1 MFKKSLAALAV
12 LGAAAGYASAADV
25 TLFGVV
31 DTGLISSGNG
41 GNWRNTQMFKKSLA
55 ALAVLGAAAGYA
67 SAADVTLFG
76 VVDTGLIYTHQT
88 FGDAEPAHV
97 NKFAMESG
105 VSSASRFGLKGTEE
119 LGNGL
124 KVGFMLE
131 NGFQSDSGAL
141 KSEKRIF
148 DREASV
154 SVYSDFGTLSMG
166 RMGGVGSGAGSMGR
180 MGGVGSGAG
189 TYDLVL
195 ATADAFDGG
204 DNNVFGFA
212 TSDRYDNM
220 VTYQTPKFAGLQ
232 ATVQYSFNE
241 DSVEETARE
250 GSSAVNRYSSAALTG
265 DFGALQTPKF
275 AGLQATVQYSFNE
288 DSVEETARE
297 GSSAVN
303 RYSSAALT
311 GDFGALQT
319 VLAYE
324 FQNYKSFGAAE
335 HDDGQIVYLGG
346 NYDCGFAKTFVMGQ
360 YFKGIKAGQLT
371 AITEDDAAHIDTVGT
386 DDTDDYSADGVK
398 GYGLHLGTIV
408 PVAGGDLTVAAYF
421 TDFAV
426 EYADQDVD
434 AKSYAFGAKYEY
446 YLSKRTSVYTGAG
459 FAQVKYDD
467 EGSDKT
473 TQAYLGLTHRF

>member
-1 MFKKSLAALAV
+1 
-12 LGAAAGYASAADV
+12 
-25 TLFGVV
+25 
-31 DTGLISSGNG
+31 
-41 GNWRNTQMFKKSLA
+41 MFKKSLA

-76 VVDTGLIYTHQT
+76 VVDTGLIYTHQS
-88 FGDAEPAHV
+88 FDDSKEADV
-97 NKFAMESG
+97 NKFSMDSG

-124 KVGFMLE
+124 KVGFKLE

-154 SVYSDFGTLSMG
+154 SVYSDFGTL
-166 RMGGVGSGAGSMGR
+166 SMGR

-241 DSVEETARE
+241 SSTNTNRE
-250 GSSAVNRYSSAALTG
+250 GSSAVNRYASTALTG
-265 DFGALQTPKF
+265 NFGAL
-275 AGLQATVQYSFNE
+275 N
-288 DSVEETARE
+288 
-297 GSSAVN
+297 
-303 RYSSAALT
+303 
-311 GDFGALQT
+311 T

-324 FQNYKSFGAAE
+324 FQNYQSFGKGARGE
-335 HDDGQIVYLGG
+335 DGHIVYLGG

-360 YFKGIKAGQLT
+360 YFKGIQGSGANALASMVKGAGAELT
-371 AITEDDAAHIDTVGT
+371 SF
-386 DDTDDYSADGVK
+386 DTDFDKGVK
-398 GYGLHLGTIV
+398 GFGAHLGTIV
-408 PVAGGDLTVAAYF
+408 PISNGDLTVGAYYVDG
-421 TDFAV
+421 TAETSKTGVEERDFDYMGLAT
-426 EYADQDVD
+426 
-434 AKSYAFGAKYEY
+434 KYEY
-446 YLSKRTSVYTGAG
+446 RLSKRTSVYLAAG
-459 FAQVKYDD
+459 YYKATLDA
-467 EGSDKT
+467 T
-473 TQAYLGLTHRF
+473 TKAGEVEEKVGEVFTGLTHAF

>member
-1 MFKKSLAALAV
+1 
-12 LGAAAGYASAADV
+12 
-25 TLFGVV
+25 
-31 DTGLISSGNG
+31 
-41 GNWRNTQMFKKSLA
+41 MFKKSLA

-124 KVGFMLE
+124 KVGFKLE

-154 SVYSDFGTLSMG
+154 SLYSDFGTL
-166 RMGGVGSGAGSMGR
+166 SMGR

-265 DFGALQTPKF
+265 DFGALQT
-275 AGLQATVQYSFNE
+275 
-288 DSVEETARE
+288 
-297 GSSAVN
+297 
-303 RYSSAALT
+303 
-311 GDFGALQT
+311 

-360 YFKGIKAGQLT
+360 YFKGVQTSGVNAL
-371 AITEDDAAHIDTVGT
+371 AMLDDLNVTKDVTYLDQADS
-386 DDTDDYSADGVK
+386 DYDKGVK

-408 PVAGGDLTVAAYF
+408 PIGNGDLTVGAYYVDG
-421 TDFAV
+421 TGETSKATVEERDFDYMGLAT
-426 EYADQDVD
+426 
-434 AKSYAFGAKYEY
+434 KYEY
-446 YLSKRTSVYTGAG
+446 RLSKRTSVYLA
-459 FAQVKYDD
+459 AAY
-467 EGSDKT
+467 SKT
-473 TQAYLGLTHRF
+473 TVDATANHKEIEGQLTQVFTGLTHAF

>member
-1 MFKKSLAALAV
+1 
-12 LGAAAGYASAADV
+12 
-25 TLFGVV
+25 
-31 DTGLISSGNG
+31 
-41 GNWRNTQMFKKSLA
+41 MFKKSLA

-124 KVGFMLE
+124 KVGIMLE

-141 KSEKRIF
+141 KSDKRIF

-154 SVYSDFGTLSMG
+154 SVYSDFGTL
-166 RMGGVGSGAGSMGR
+166 SMGR

-265 DFGALQTPKF
+265 DFGALQT
-275 AGLQATVQYSFNE
+275 
-288 DSVEETARE
+288 
-297 GSSAVN
+297 
-303 RYSSAALT
+303 
-311 GDFGALQT
+311 

-324 FQNYKSFGAAE
+324 FQNYKSFGVAAE

-360 YFKGIKAGQLT
+360 YFKGIKAAQLT
-371 AITEDDAAHIDTVGT
+371 AITEADAARID
-386 DDTDDYSADGVK
+386 SAVDPEESAAAGVK
-398 GYGLHLGTIV
+398 GYGVHLGTIV

-421 TDFAV
+421 TDFTV
-426 EYADQDVD
+426 EFDDGVDGD

-467 EGSDKT
+467 DGSDKT

>member
-1 MFKKSLAALAV
+1 
-12 LGAAAGYASAADV
+12 
-25 TLFGVV
+25 
-31 DTGLISSGNG
+31 
-41 GNWRNTQMFKKSLA
+41 MFKKSLA

-76 VVDTGLIYTHQT
+76 VVDTGLIYTHQS
-88 FGDAEPAHV
+88 FDDSKEADV
-97 NKFAMESG
+97 NKFSMDSG

-124 KVGFMLE
+124 KVGFKLE

-154 SVYSDFGTLSMG
+154 SVYSDFGTL
-166 RMGGVGSGAGSMGR
+166 SMGR

-241 DSVEETARE
+241 SSTNTNRE
-250 GSSAVNRYSSAALTG
+250 GSSAVNRYASTALTG
-265 DFGALQTPKF
+265 NFGAL
-275 AGLQATVQYSFNE
+275 N
-288 DSVEETARE
+288 
-297 GSSAVN
+297 
-303 RYSSAALT
+303 
-311 GDFGALQT
+311 T

-324 FQNYKSFGAAE
+324 FQNYQSFGEGARGE
-335 HDDGQIVYLGG
+335 DGHIVYLGG

-360 YFKGIKAGQLT
+360 YFKGIQGSGANALASMVKGAGAELT
-371 AITEDDAAHIDTVGT
+371 KF
-386 DDTDDYSADGVK
+386 DTDFDKGVK
-398 GYGLHLGTIV
+398 GFGAHLGTIV
-408 PVAGGDLTVAAYF
+408 PISNGDLTVGAYYVDG
-421 TDFAV
+421 TAETSQATVEERDFDYMGLAT
-426 EYADQDVD
+426 
-434 AKSYAFGAKYEY
+434 KYEY
-446 YLSKRTSVYTGAG
+446 RLSKRTSVYLAAG
-459 FAQVKYDD
+459 YYKATLDA
-467 EGSDKT
+467 T
-473 TQAYLGLTHRF
+473 TKAGEVEEKVGEVFTGLTHAF

>member
-1 MFKKSLAALAV
+1 
-12 LGAAAGYASAADV
+12 
-25 TLFGVV
+25 
-31 DTGLISSGNG
+31 
-41 GNWRNTQMFKKSLA
+41 MFKKSLA

-88 FGDAEPAHV
+88 FADDSKADV
-97 NKFAMESG
+97 NKFAMDSG

-124 KVGFMLE
+124 KVGFKLE

-154 SVYSDFGTLSMG
+154 SVYSDFGTL
-166 RMGGVGSGAGSMGR
+166 SMGR

-265 DFGALQTPKF
+265 DFGALQT
-275 AGLQATVQYSFNE
+275 
-288 DSVEETARE
+288 
-297 GSSAVN
+297 
-303 RYSSAALT
+303 
-311 GDFGALQT
+311 

-324 FQNYKSFGAAE
+324 FQNYKSFGVAAE

-360 YFKGIKAGQLT
+360 YFKGIKLSSVT
-371 AITEDDAAHIDTVGT
+371 ALGMLDDYDVNEDDTLLDVADAAYNEG
-386 DDTDDYSADGVK
+386 AK
-398 GYGLHLGTIV
+398 GYGLHIGTIV
-408 PVAGGDLTVAAYF
+408 PISNGDLTVGAYYVDG
-421 TDFAV
+421 TGETSKANVEERDFDYMGLAT
-426 EYADQDVD
+426 
-434 AKSYAFGAKYEY
+434 KYEY
-446 YLSKRTSVYTGAG
+446 RLSKRTSVYLGAG
-459 FAQVKYDD
+459 FYKATIDATSAGNDD
-467 EGSDKT
+467 IEQKVGEVYT
-473 TQAYLGLTHRF
+473 GLTHAF

>member
-1 MFKKSLAALAV
+1 
-12 LGAAAGYASAADV
+12 
-25 TLFGVV
+25 
-31 DTGLISSGNG
+31 
-41 GNWRNTQMFKKSLA
+41 MFKKSLA

-88 FGDAEPAHV
+88 FADDSKADV
-97 NKFAMESG
+97 NKFAMDSG

-124 KVGFMLE
+124 KVGFKLE
-131 NGFQSDSGAL
+131 NGFKSDSGAL

-154 SVYSDFGTLSMG
+154 SVYSDFGTL
-166 RMGGVGSGAGSMGR
+166 SMGR

-250 GSSAVNRYSSAALTG
+250 GSSAVNRYA
-265 DFGALQTPKF
+265 
-275 AGLQATVQYSFNE
+275 
-288 DSVEETARE
+288 
-297 GSSAVN
+297 
-303 RYSSAALT
+303 SAALT

-324 FQNYKSFGAAE
+324 FQNYQSYGEDKRGE
-335 HDDGQIVYLGG
+335 DGHVVYLGG

-360 YFKGIKAGQLT
+360 YFKGLAENPF
-371 AITEDDAAHIDTVGT
+371 ASDAFERDPVDGE
-386 DDTDDYSADGVK
+386 GVK
-398 GYGLHLGTIV
+398 GFGAHVGTIV
-408 PVAGGDLTVAAYF
+408 PIAGGDFTGGLYYVDSTVKNAEE
-421 TDFAV
+421 D
-426 EYADQDVD
+426 ADGKYYGV
-434 AKSYAFGAKYEY
+434 ALKYEY
-446 YLSKRTSVYTGAG
+446 PLSKRTSVYGGTGWYKAKVDYS
-459 FAQVKYDD
+459 ADD
-467 EGSDKT
+467 VYKEEGY
-473 TQAYLGLTHRF
+473 QAYLGLTHCF

>member
-12 LGAAAGYASAADV
+12 LGV
-25 TLFGVV
+25 
-31 DTGLISSGNG
+31 
-41 GNWRNTQMFKKSLA
+41 
-55 ALAVLGAAAGYA
+55 AAGYA

-88 FGDAEPAHV
+88 FADDSKADV
-97 NKFAMESG
+97 NNFAMDSG

-124 KVGFMLE
+124 KVGFKLE

-154 SVYSDFGTLSMG
+154 SLYSDFGTL
-166 RMGGVGSGAGSMGR
+166 SMGR

-220 VTYQTPKFAGLQ
+220 VTYQTPKFAGMQ
-232 ATVQYSFNE
+232 ATVQYSFKE
-241 DSVEETARE
+241 ASGAEGRE
-250 GSSAVNRYSSAALTG
+250 GSSAVNRYASAGLTG
-265 DFGALQTPKF
+265 NFGAL
-275 AGLQATVQYSFNE
+275 N
-288 DSVEETARE
+288 
-297 GSSAVN
+297 
-303 RYSSAALT
+303 
-311 GDFGALQT
+311 T

-324 FQNYKSFGAAE
+324 FQNYDSVGDNGREK
-335 HDDGQIVYLGG
+335 DGHIVYLGG

-360 YFKGIKAGQLT
+360 YFKGIKLSSVT
-371 AITEDDAAHIDTVGT
+371 ALGIDVNEDDTLLDVADAAYNEG
-386 DDTDDYSADGVK
+386 AK
-398 GYGLHLGTIV
+398 GYGLHIGTIV
-408 PVAGGDLTVAAYF
+408 PISNGDLTVGAYYVDG
-421 TDFAV
+421 TGETSKANVEERDFDYMGLAT
-426 EYADQDVD
+426 
-434 AKSYAFGAKYEY
+434 KYEY
-446 YLSKRTSVYTGAG
+446 RLSKRTSVYLGAG
-459 FAQVKYDD
+459 FYKATIDATSAGNDD
-467 EGSDKT
+467 IEQKVGEVYT
-473 TQAYLGLTHRF
+473 GLTHAF

>member
-1 MFKKSLAALAV
+1 MFKKSMAALAV
-12 LGAAAGYASAADV
+12 LSLSAGLASASEV
-25 TLFGVV
+25 TLYGIVDNGLLYKHSKVETNGVSTKT
-31 DTGLISSGNG
+31 DSFALESGISS
-41 GNWRNTQMFKKSLA
+41 
-55 ALAVLGAAAGYA
+55 
-67 SAADVTLFG
+67 
-76 VVDTGLIYTHQT
+76 
-88 FGDAEPAHV
+88 P
-97 NKFAMESG
+97 
-105 VSSASRFGLKGTEE
+105 SRFGIKGSED
-119 LGNGL
+119 LGNGMTVSF
-124 KVGFMLE
+124 KLE
-131 NGFQSDSGAL
+131 NGFNADDGSFGDDRLFNRESSLTLSG
-141 KSEKRIF
+141 
-148 DREASV
+148 
-154 SVYSDFGTLSMG
+154 DFGKLSFG
-166 RMGGVGSGAGSMGR
+166 RMGAIGSAAGDFDAAFAIG
-180 MGGVGSGAG
+180 
-189 TYDLVL
+189 
-195 ATADAFDGG
+195 DAFDGG
-204 DNNVFGFA
+204 DGDVFGMA
-212 TSDRYDNM
+212 ASDRYDNM

-241 DSVEETARE
+241 DSV
-250 GSSAVNRYSSAALTG
+250 
-265 DFGALQTPKF
+265 K
-275 AGLQATVQYSFNE
+275 
-288 DSVEETARE
+288 ETARE

-324 FQNYKSFGAAE
+324 FQNYKSFDSDE

-371 AITEDDAAHIDTVGT
+371 AISEADHFDTVDGGK
-386 DDTDDYSADGVK
+386 YSADGVK
-398 GYGLHLGTIV
+398 GYGVHLGTIV